1 MKISV
6 DSRYKMMQGLFW
18 MLYCVSPGF
27 VSLYLQGRG
36 LSNAGI
42 GMVTALFGILST
54 LFQPI
59 LGRLSDRNKGLDWR
73 RMILMLAVPC
83 LLICVILPL
92 TPGVWAGSIFMGLVI
107 LLLNLIMPFLNSAHY
122 YYSLAGVN
130 INFGVARGIGSGSY
144 ALLAILIG
152 TLAEKF
158 GIEMVPITG
167 IVICLFFILVV
178 FRMPPTAEPVHRTRE
193 DSVVQKGFLQRYP
206 EFSIMLVASM
216 LMLTA
221 HNILNT
227 YLLQIIQS
235 FGGSSSQL
243 GIALA
248 IQAIVEVPVLF
259 SFSKLLKRFRAR
271 SLMLVAAFGFAL
283 KALLYA
289 LSVSVL
295 MVYMIQFTQMI
306 SFAIFASASVFYTAE
321 VIAEEDQT
329 TGQAFM
335 TSMMTAGSVIGS
347 LIGGWILELRG
358 VRAMLSVNV
367 LIAALGVAFAF
378 VSIRH
383 KSRSTPI

>member
-1 MKISV
+1 
-6 DSRYKMMQGLFW
+6 
-18 MLYCVSPGF
+18 
-27 VSLYLQGRG
+27 
-36 LSNAGI
+36 
-42 GMVTALFGILST
+42 
-54 LFQPI
+54 
-59 LGRLSDRNKGLDWR
+59 
-73 RMILMLAVPC
+73 
-83 LLICVILPL
+83 
-92 TPGVWAGSIFMGLVI
+92 
-107 LLLNLIMPFLNSAHY
+107 
-122 YYSLAGVN
+122 
-130 INFGVARGIGSGSY
+130 
-144 ALLAILIG
+144 
-152 TLAEKF
+152 
-158 GIEMVPITG
+158 
-167 IVICLFFILVV
+167 
-178 FRMPPTAEPVHRTRE
+178 
-193 DSVVQKGFLQRYP
+193 
-206 EFSIMLVASM
+206 MLVASM

-378 VSIRH
+378 VSVRH